1 MTEYEILDLI
11 SSNTSD
17 LSTMF
22 TVYLSLI
29 SGYLAVVYF
38 VGSKLSLLQALSLTA
53 LFIFGSG
60 GQALGQWN
68 VNRQTSELLSRL
80 EEIRPLNEFEVNYI
94 ANGNAWVIAM
104 FVGVLVSI
112 FFMWSIRRSK
122 N

>member
-11 SSNTSD
+11 SSNSSE

-29 SGYLAVVYF
+29 SGYLAVAYF
-38 VGSKLSLLQALSLTA
+38 VGSKLSLLQTLSFTA

-68 VNRQTSELLSRL
+68 VNRQTSELLARL
-80 EEIRPLNEFEVNYI
+80 AEIRPLNEFEINYI

-104 FVGVLVSI
+104 SVGVVVSI
-112 FFMWSIRRSK
+112 AFMWSVRHSI